1 MMLRALVAFWLLV
14 PAHSFAQ
21 TPRKSAKKAPAKA
34 AEAAT
39 WPIHSLAVQGN
50 RNYTE
55 EQILKVA
62 GLKIGQMAGKSDF
75 DTARDRLQATGVFET
90 VGYRFVPA
98 QDSDGYNASF
108 QVVEISQVFPLII
121 QGLPIQLSDF
131 GTWLKFKD
139 PMYNGKLPGTAEAIK
154 RYTSLVEEYLASR
167 NQAQKV
173 LGKLAPSG
181 VDQYGVVFRSA
192 APIPTIAQVKFTG
205 SKALPAT
212 TLQNRIAEIAIGFPY
227 TEEGFR
233 GLLNTTIRP
242 LYDARGRVAIAF
254 TKIVAEK
261 ADDVDGVVVDVA
273 VDEGAEYKLGDVK
286 IVGNYAGKS
295 AELLKIGKF
304 KSGEIAN
311 FDEITAGV
319 ERLKKPVQRQ
329 GYMQAATTVERSVN
343 DKTKTVD
350 VAIRIDP
357 GPQFTMGKLTIEGLD
372 LNATAAVRKLWAPQ
386 EGKPFDAAYPDYFL
400 SRIKE
405 DGLFE
410 HLHDTKASTKV
421 DEQNHTVNVTLQFR

>member
-1 MMLRALVAFWLLV
+1 
-14 PAHSFAQ
+14 
-21 TPRKSAKKAPAKA
+21 
-34 AEAAT
+34 
-39 WPIHSLAVQGN
+39 
-50 RNYTE
+50 
-55 EQILKVA
+55 
-62 GLKIGQMAGKSDF
+62 
-75 DTARDRLQATGVFET
+75 VFET

-131 GTWLKFKD
+131 DTWLNSKD

-205 SKALPAT
+205 GKVLSAT

-254 TKIVAEK
+254 TKIVVEK
-261 ADDVDGVVVDVA
+261 ADDVDGVVVDVT
-273 VDEGAEYKLGDVK
+273 VDEGAEYKLGEVK

-304 KSGEIAN
+304 KSGEVAN

-319 ERLKKPVQRQ
+319 ERLKKPVHRQ

-350 VAIRIDP
+350 IAIRIDP

-372 LNATAAVRKLWAPQ
+372 LNATAAVRKLWSPQ

-400 SRIKE
+400 SRLKD

-410 HLHDTKASTKV
+410 NLHDTKASTKV
-421 DEQNHTVNVTLQFR
+421 DEQNHTVDVTLQFR